1 MAFSVDSR
9 LKDLLDDERAQAVLR
24 KHFSDRGNDP
34 RIQEVL
40 YYSLRQIAT
49 YPEADISQEKLQAV
63 DEDLKAL

>member
-9 LKDLLDDERAQAVLR
+9 LKDLLADERAQAVLR
-24 KHFSDRGNDP
+24 KHFPNRGNDP

-40 YYSLRQIAT
+40 YESLRQIAY
-49 YPEADISQEKLQAV
+49 YPEAGISQEKLKAV